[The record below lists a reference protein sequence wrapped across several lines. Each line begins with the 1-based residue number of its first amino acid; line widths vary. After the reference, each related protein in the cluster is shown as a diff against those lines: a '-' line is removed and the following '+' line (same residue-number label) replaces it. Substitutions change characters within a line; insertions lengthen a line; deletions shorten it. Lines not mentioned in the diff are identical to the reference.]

1 MAGATLEVWVTG
13 KEMRVLLNTVA
24 LLAIGLLIASITM
37 LVVRWPF
44 ANMAAGELRCD
55 DGGVVVVRVAGKD
68 YAVNGMASSRY
79 PPIQQIWNNDT
90 YPDTNIDRLIA
101 RGLTLCDW

>member
-1 MAGATLEVWVTG
+1 
-13 KEMRVLLNTVA
+13 MRILLNTAA
-24 LLAIGLLIASITM
+24 LFAIGLLLAAIAI
-37 LVVRWPF
+37 LAVRWPF

-55 DGGVVVVRVAGKD
+55 DGGAVVARVAGKD
-68 YAVNGMASSRY
+68 YAVNGMASSLY
-79 PPIQQIWNNDT
+79 PPIQQVWNSNT

>member
-1 MAGATLEVWVTG
+1 
-13 KEMRVLLNTVA
+13 MRILLNTAA
-24 LLAIGLLIASITM
+24 LFAIGLLLAAIAI
-37 LVVRWPF
+37 LAVRWPF

-55 DGGVVVVRVAGKD
+55 DGGAVVVRVAGKD

>member
-1 MAGATLEVWVTG
+1 
-13 KEMRVLLNTVA
+13 MRILLNTVT
-24 LLAIGLLIASITM
+24 LLAIGLLIAAVAV
-37 LVVRWPF
+37 LAVRWPF
-44 ANMAAGELRCD
+44 ANMAVGELRCYD
-55 DGGVVVVRVAGKD
+55 DGAVVVRVAGKD

-101 RGLTLCDW
+101 RGMTLCDW